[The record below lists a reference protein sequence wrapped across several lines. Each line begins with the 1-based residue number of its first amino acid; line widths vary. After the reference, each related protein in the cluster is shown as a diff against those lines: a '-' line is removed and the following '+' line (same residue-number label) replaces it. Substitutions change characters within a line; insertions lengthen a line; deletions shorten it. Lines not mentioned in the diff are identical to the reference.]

1 MKFFNIKRALIV
13 TIIFASA
20 ILQST
25 VALAIDFAYFPNN
38 NENSLTLA
46 ITGDSF
52 AGYFVNYE
60 KERDFNFK
68 VFAYPGRTTIDNYEL
83 MYNAAN
89 ADADYII
96 VSIGVNDHVHSTDP
110 EDFKER
116 INSIVLNAKSCNKK
130 VFLHTYMPYFF
141 YQIMGYTIKYDV
153 KDYDIKLREIAN
165 RHDNVIYID
174 MNDCAIPDFMQ
185 VDMVHYNQGFYDV
198 LYGRIVSEI
207 VRISNE
213 EA

>member
-1 MKFFNIKRALIV
+1 MKFQNLKIILILV
-13 TIIFASA
+13 ATILYTAVFSNEA
-20 ILQST
+20 I
-25 VALAIDFAYFPNN
+25 AFDFAYFPNN
-38 NENSLTLA
+38 IENSKTLA

-68 VFAYPGRTTIDNYEL
+68 VFAYPGRTIIDNYEL

-89 ADADYII
+89 SDADYII

-141 YQIMGYTIKYDV
+141 YQIMGYSIKYDV

-207 VRISNE
+207 VGISNE
-213 EA
+213 EE